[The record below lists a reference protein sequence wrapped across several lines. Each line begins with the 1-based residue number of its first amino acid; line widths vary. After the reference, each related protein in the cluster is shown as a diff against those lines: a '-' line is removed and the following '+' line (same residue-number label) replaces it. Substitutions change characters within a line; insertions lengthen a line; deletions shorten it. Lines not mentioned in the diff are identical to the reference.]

1 MRSLRYGSAVLLA
14 VLALVLSACSGAP
27 DTFSG
32 SRLSN
37 PYKAADIALTDTSGA
52 PYSLATDTTKP
63 LTLVFFG
70 YTSCP
75 DFCPMVMNNLAAAM
89 NRLDAAD
96 RKKVD
101 VVFVTTDPARDDQ
114 ATLRAYLDSYD
125 EDFIGVTGDLD
136 QIIEAGE
143 SLHVYVSDGK
153 KLPTG
158 GYDLGG
164 HTTSTFAIDRDHQAV
179 ALWSQE
185 TSSAEFAADI
195 HTLLTDDE

>member
-1 MRSLRYGSAVLLA
+1 MSVRSLAALVVLLG
-14 VLALVLSACSGAP
+14 LALSACSGES
-27 DTFSG
+27 DTFTG
-32 SRLSN
+32 SRLTN
-37 PYKAADIALTDTSGA
+37 PYKASDIALTDTGGSS
-52 PYSLATDTTKP
+52 YSLGKDTTKP

-75 DFCPMVMNNLAAAM
+75 DYCPMVMNNLAAAM
-89 NRLDAAD
+89 NRLDSAD

-114 ATLRAYLDSYD
+114 KTLRTYLDRYD
-125 EDFIGVTGDLD
+125 KDFIGVTGDLD
-136 QIIEAGE
+136 TIIEIGN

-164 HTTSTFAIDRDHQAV
+164 HTTSTFAIDRSHQAV

-185 TSSAEFAADI
+185 TSSAEFASDI
-195 HTLLTDDE
+195 HTLLTDD